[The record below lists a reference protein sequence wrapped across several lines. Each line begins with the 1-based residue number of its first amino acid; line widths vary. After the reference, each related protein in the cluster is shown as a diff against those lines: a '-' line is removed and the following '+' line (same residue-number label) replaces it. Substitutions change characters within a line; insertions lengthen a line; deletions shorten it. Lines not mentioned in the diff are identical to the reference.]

1 MAAGTTLYTLS
12 VELADV
18 DRGVYAPLELKLARH
33 PSETAEY
40 MLTRLLA
47 YCLEYGEGISFTDG
61 VSAVDEPA
69 VLGRDLTGQVTA
81 WIEVGAPSP
90 ERVHKGAKLAPRM
103 AIYTHKD
110 PEQVLALYT
119 AHQKSGQRIH
129 RAEEIP
135 LYSFGR
141 GFIESVADSIPR
153 RAKLALSRTEGQLYL
168 DIDGT
173 THSTTVEERRLG

>member
-1 MAAGTTLYTLS
+1 MHK
-12 VELADV
+12 
-18 DRGVYAPLELKLARH
+18 AP
-33 PSETAEY
+33 
-40 MLTRLLA
+40 
-47 YCLEYGEGISFTDG
+47 
-61 VSAVDEPA
+61 
-69 VLGRDLTGQVTA
+69 
-81 WIEVGAPSP
+81 
-90 ERVHKGAKLAPRM
+90 KLAPRM

-141 GFIESVADSIPR
+141 GFIESVADSIQR

-173 THSTTVEERRLG
+173 THSTTVEERRLA

>member
-47 YCLEYGEGISFTDG
+47 YCLEYGEGIAFTDG

-69 VLGRDLTGQVTA
+69 VLGPRPDRPGHRLDRGRCAFARTRAQGAQTRPAHGDLH
-81 WIEVGAPSP
+81 P
-90 ERVHKGAKLAPRM
+90 
-103 AIYTHKD
+103 
-110 PEQVLALYT
+110 
-119 AHQKSGQRIH
+119 
-129 RAEEIP
+129 
-135 LYSFGR
+135 
-141 GFIESVADSIPR
+141 
-153 RAKLALSRTEGQLYL
+153 
-168 DIDGT
+168 
-173 THSTTVEERRLG
+173 